1 MHEGMDT
8 TQALEK
14 LLDYIYAPL
23 YGLVG
28 TDRWGLNGKLT
39 ARRCPQKESAVINGV
54 WINVALLLY
63 NSERI
68 NRRGRSTASGQTTC
82 SVLLECDWEGAR
94 DESRRGGGGSL
105 LCIFSMCTN
114 TPPVAVALKALLCVC
129 EWWEGCSD
137 TPQFFFDIM
146 VNIFNGKFMFNLV
159 DSSPV
164 WRRISDREVGLK
176 TATKP

>member
-94 DESRRGGGGSL
+94 EGRRGESSVH
-105 LCIFSMCTN
+105 IFHVHQHPSR
-114 TPPVAVALKALLCVC
+114 
-129 EWWEGCSD
+129 GCSAESSFVCLWVVGGLKWY
-137 TPQFFFDIM
+137 TSVFCCFFDIM

>member
-1 MHEGMDT
+1 MHTACFLACRVPGCIMHEGMDT

-39 ARRCPQKESAVINGV
+39 ARRCPQKESVVINGV

-82 SVLLECDWEGAR
+82 SVLLECD
-94 DESRRGGGGSL
+94 
-105 LCIFSMCTN
+105 
-114 TPPVAVALKALLCVC
+114 
-129 EWWEGCSD
+129 
-137 TPQFFFDIM
+137 
-146 VNIFNGKFMFNLV
+146 
-159 DSSPV
+159 
-164 WRRISDREVGLK
+164 
-176 TATKP
+176 